1 MTSSL
6 LSLFK
11 SLKLYIPDLWS
22 ARAHSTSFRNTRSGY
37 LRSRVTMLSSVWGI
51 LVILWLPFDLILL
64 TDPVNHQI
72 AASRLLLGGVL
83 LMIAWEN
90 HQYTTLKRAQ
100 WYMALMVGSIN
111 LFYLYTAWVLDF
123 PTVYSGFVYGYTLL
137 PIVHVAILTILPVT
151 LKESLCMLAVT
162 AITQLLVDYLAGH
175 LLNPE
180 NIASYWLQNVL
191 ALMVVWSQL
200 SKLHMLMR
208 LYRQATLDPL
218 TGVYNR
224 RMLLQLADK
233 YLASCAQ
240 KGQPFS
246 VLLFD
251 IDRFKRIND
260 SWGHGVGD
268 KVLKEFAHFM
278 QQHIR
283 KSDLFGRFGGEEFI
297 LFLPQCSSCDAE
309 RMAVRMLSRIRALEI
324 ETGIDNTTIRFT
336 TSIGISN
343 YANGD
348 SLSSLIDRADR
359 ALYDC
364 KDAGR
369 DCTRFHPVGYTPISS
384 ERRKAIA

>member
-6 LSLFK
+6 LPLFK

-37 LRSRVTMLSSVWGI
+37 LRSRITMLSSVWGI
-51 LVILWLPFDLILL
+51 LVILWLPFDLMLL
-64 TDPVNHQI
+64 ADPVNHQI

-83 LMIAWEN
+83 LGIAWKN
-90 HQYTTLKRAQ
+90 HQHTTLKRAQ
-100 WYMALMVGSIN
+100 WYMGLMVGSIN

-162 AITQLLVDYLAGH
+162 AITQLLVDSLAGH

-260 SWGHGVGD
+260 TWGHGVGD

-278 QQHIR
+278 QQQIR
-283 KSDLFGRFGGEEFI
+283 KTDLFGRFGGEEFI
-297 LFLPQCSSCDAE
+297 LFLPQCTSCDAE
-309 RMAVRMLSRIRALEI
+309 RMAERMLSRIRALEI
-324 ETGIDNTTIRFT
+324 ETGIDNTAINFT
-336 TSIGISN
+336 ASIGISN
-343 YANGD
+343 YASGD
-348 SLSSLIDRADR
+348 SLSSIIERADR

-369 DCTRFHPVGYTPISS
+369 DCTRFHPIGYRPILS

>member
-6 LSLFK
+6 HQLFQ

-22 ARAHSTSFRNTRSGY
+22 ARAHSTSFKNTRSGY
-37 LRSRVTMLSSVWGI
+37 LRSRITMLSSVWGV
-51 LVILWLPFDLILL
+51 LVILWLPFDLLFLAQPTHLHIASSRILL
-64 TDPVNHQI
+64 G
-72 AASRLLLGGVL
+72 SFLLS
-83 LMIAWEN
+83 IAWLN
-90 HQYTTLKRAQ
+90 HRHTTLKRAQ
-100 WYMALMVGSIN
+100 WYMGLMVLSIN

-137 PIVHVAILTILPVT
+137 PIIHVAILTILPVT

-162 AITQLLVDYLAGH
+162 AVTQLLVDYLSGH
-175 LLNPE
+175 LFSPE

-218 TGVYNR
+218 TGIYNR

-233 YLASCAQ
+233 QLANCIQ
-240 KGQPFS
+240 KEQPFS
-246 VLLFD
+246 IMLFD

-260 SWGHGVGD
+260 TWGHGVGD
-268 KVLKEFAHFM
+268 KVLKEFANFM
-278 QQHIR
+278 QDHIR
-283 KSDLFGRFGGEEFI
+283 KTDLFGRFGGEEFI
-297 LFLPQCSSCDAE
+297 LFLPKCTSSDAE
-309 RMAVRMLSRIRALEI
+309 RIAERMLSRIRALEV
-324 ETGIDNTTIRFT
+324 ETGIDSTAINFT
-336 TSIGISN
+336 TSIGISS
-343 YANGD
+343 YGDSD
-348 SLSSLIDRADR
+348 SLSSLIERADR

-369 DCTRFHPVGYTPISS
+369 DCSRYHPFDYTPILS
-384 ERRKAIA
+384 ERRRAIA